1 MEKTKVNNLTIK
13 ALAGTAL
20 ALMFAVAIFLIADA
34 IMPFREMGH
43 RPGAAEGN
51 EVMPYIFTAH
61 TFILTVM
68 LLLSLYLL
76 FTYLKD
82 YLQLKSRFTLGILSA
97 VFSFMLFALTA
108 NPLLMVF
115 FGVYGDR
122 GPFQLIPYLFA
133 TIALAILGWV
143 SSE

>member
-1 MEKTKVNNLTIK
+1 MEKTKTKVNNLALK
-13 ALAGTAL
+13 ALAGTVL
-20 ALMFAVAIFLIADA
+20 ALLFAVAIFLVADA
-34 IMPFREMGH
+34 IMPFRQMGP
-43 RPGAAEGN
+43 RPEGT
-51 EVMPYIFTAH
+51 EVMPYIFMSH

-82 YLQLKSRFTLGILSA
+82 YLQLKSGFTLGIIFA
-97 VFSFMLFALTA
+97 VFSFMLFAITA

-115 FGVYGDR
+115 LGVYGDR

-143 SSE
+143 SSK

>member
-1 MEKTKVNNLTIK
+1 MEKTKINNLTLK
-13 ALAGTAL
+13 ALAGTVL
-20 ALMFAVAIFLIADA
+20 ALLFAVAIFIIADA
-34 IMPFREMGH
+34 IMPFREMG
-43 RPGAAEGN
+43 PGPEGTD
-51 EVMPYIFTAH
+51 VMPYIFMAH
-61 TFILTVM
+61 TFLLTAM

-82 YLQLKSRFTLGILSA
+82 YLQLKSRFTLGIIFA
-97 VFSFMLFALTA
+97 IFSFMLFALTA

-115 FGVYGDR
+115 LGVYGDR

-143 SSE
+143 SSK